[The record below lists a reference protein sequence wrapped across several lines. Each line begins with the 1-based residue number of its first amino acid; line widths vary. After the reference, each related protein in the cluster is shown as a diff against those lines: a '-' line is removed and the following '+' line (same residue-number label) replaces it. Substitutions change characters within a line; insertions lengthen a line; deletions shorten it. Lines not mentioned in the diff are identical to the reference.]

1 MKNIIR
7 EELLLKVLLEGR
19 LEDIIKKY
27 TDNQD
32 DVEDVIFFSK
42 TTHLVI
48 INI

>member
-27 TDNQD
+27 
-32 DVEDVIFFSK
+32 FFKKRS
-42 TTHLVI
+42 I
-48 INI
+48 W